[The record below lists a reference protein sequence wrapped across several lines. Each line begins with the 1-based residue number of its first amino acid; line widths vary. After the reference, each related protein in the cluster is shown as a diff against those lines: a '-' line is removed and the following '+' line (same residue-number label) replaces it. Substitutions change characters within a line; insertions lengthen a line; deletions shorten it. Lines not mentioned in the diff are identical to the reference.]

1 MDRLTVKQE
10 KFCVNYFKLGN
21 ATQAAILAGYSENS
35 ANEIA
40 AENLTKPSI
49 IERMNLLKQ
58 GYELGSIL
66 SVTQRKEKLSQ
77 IISKG
82 ELDPKSITPRDR
94 ISATSELNKMEH
106 IYSEAPQVVHN
117 TQTIFIIGRGYSDGK
132 ELLESPKPDLIKA
145 SNNVDTAIVK

>member
-77 IISKG
+77 IIS
-82 ELDPKSITPRDR
+82 
-94 ISATSELNKMEH
+94 SELNKMEH